1 MDDEQLERLQEQL
14 DELAKRFGITSIEL
28 DKLISTS
35 GKGSADFKN
44 SINSMVSNMNKT
56 DRGYRDLMN
65 SIEDMDKALDKLSDS
80 AEDQVRKEQIL
91 DQRSDTLRQA
101 SLAKFDAD
109 FERAGQ
115 TLVEKSV
122 ATVGDFAKGLQNGAS
137 ANSLATGIL
146 RGGVDIAAA
155 GFKTAS
161 SGVTAFGT
169 AIANSKNVVVA
180 GIGGLIAGLGG
191 VADAATEAARR
202 ITQFA
207 IDILSKEVDR
217 TVIAFQK
224 ATQVGAGF
232 TEGMTTMRNA
242 AGDAYLTLEEFG
254 NVLSRQA
261 ENIARAGLGFE
272 GALQRASGV
281 QDLFARN
288 NGQVRDQLLRLG
300 YGFEEQS
307 DLIFETMADMR
318 RGGLL
323 QRSSDAQ
330 IAQQTQEYAENLRV
344 IAAITGEDARKRMQE
359 ARTQSANMA
368 VQQQVL
374 NLQRTNPEAYQKIN
388 AMLASMPNELQKGFL
403 QMVTLG
409 SVVDQTTNVAMA
421 QTPAIRDALTS
432 MVGVFKDGTVSQTQA
447 VDEVTRQRGLIAR
460 NMEATIDQSA
470 ALGRAQLAGVGGVV
484 GDTATFQA
492 NLFNQIAGQTDATG
506 RLIRSGLENQMS
518 STDQL
523 TTELMGAAKAAQDM
537 KIIIQDELL
546 GVLGDYAEVSRK
558 ALDLFREMIGEITGR
573 EIETPAEARIT
584 QDKTTLRQLQDAQG
598 QNALGRLFGVGDT
611 EEITAMKANIAEQQR
626 ELGQQKNAQFFLQQ
640 EQQRSLRELQRSR
653 NVEQY
658 GRVGSLFKQ
667 DVQLSEQDKRQA
679 LETGYQRFLESQKNM
694 GLAGHQDL
702 SGYVEKG
709 FAGGGIAS
717 GPISGYSATLHGK
730 EAVVPLPD
738 GDSIP
743 VTVKST
749 TGSGDGQAQ
758 MLEVLQRQLEEL
770 RNQTGLT
777 YDMIKHLEK
786 GNRTSREI
794 LTSSY

>member
-14 DELAKRFGITSIEL
+14 DELAKRFGITSKEL

-44 SINSMVSNMNKT
+44 SIISMVSNMNKT
-56 DRGYRDLMN
+56 DRGYRDLMR
-65 SIEDMDKALDKLSDS
+65 SIEDMDEALDKLSDS

-91 DQRSDTLRQA
+91 DQRQANLRQA
-101 SLAKFDAD
+101 TLAKFDQD

-115 TLVEKSV
+115 TLVEETTKG
-122 ATVGDFAKGLQNGAS
+122 VGKLVTSLQTGAS
-137 ANSLATGIL
+137 ANEISKGIL
-146 RGGVDIAAA
+146 QGGVNIAAA
-155 GFKTAS
+155 GLKTAA
-161 SGVTAFGT
+161 SGVEAFGQ
-169 AIANSKNVVVA
+169 AVASVRNPIWAGAGAVIAGFAGVA
-180 GIGGLIAGLGG
+180 G
-191 VADAATEAARR
+191 AATEAARQLLMFG
-202 ITQFA
+202 IEV
-207 IDILSKEVDR
+207 LSKEIDR

-254 NVLSRQA
+254 NVLTRQA

-281 QDLFARN
+281 QNIFAQDNAR
-288 NGQVRDQLLRLG
+288 VRDQLLRLG
-300 YGFEEQS
+300 YSFEEQS
-307 DLIFETMADMR
+307 DLVFETMADMR

-368 VQQQVL
+368 VQQQIL
-374 NLQRTNPEAYQKIN
+374 NLQKTNPEALQKIN
-388 AMLASMPNELQKGFL
+388 AMLASMPVELQKGFL

-409 SVVDQTTNVAMA
+409 SVVDKTTNVAMA
-421 QTPAIRDALTS
+421 QSPAIRDALTS
-432 MVGVFKDGTVSQTQA
+432 MVGAFKDGTVSQTQA

-470 ALGRAQLAGVGGVV
+470 AIGRAALADVGGVV
-484 GDTATFQA
+484 GEVSQFQA
-492 NLFNQIAGQTDATG
+492 NLYDQIAGQDILTG
-506 RLIRSGLENQMS
+506 KLIRTGLENQKNT
-518 STDQL
+518 TDAL
-523 TTELMGAAKAAQDM
+523 TTELIGATKAAQDM
-537 KIIIQDELL
+537 KIAIQDEILI
-546 GVLGDYAEVSRK
+546 VLDDYAK
-558 ALDLFREMIGEITGR
+558 LT
-573 EIETPAEARIT
+573 
-584 QDKTTLRQLQDAQG
+584 
-598 QNALGRLFGVGDT
+598 
-611 EEITAMKANIAEQQR
+611 
-626 ELGQQKNAQFFLQQ
+626 
-640 EQQRSLRELQRSR
+640 
-653 NVEQY
+653 
-658 GRVGSLFKQ
+658 
-667 DVQLSEQDKRQA
+667 RQA
-679 LETGYQRFLESQKNM
+679 LELFRNMIDELTGRVKPVGGETEAKTELRQLEKDADIGAFGKMFGSYGDAEGPVRHKIEALRQLTEREGQARNLGRQYSANINQIEGLSQGNGREVNQAEIAALEAKNKEIADS
-694 GLAGHQDL
+694 LAQTANEINIFKETVKHLDTIIDPKKNPGT
-702 SGYVEKG
+702 EK
-709 FAGGGIAS
+709 AYASGGIAT

-743 VTVKST
+743 VTMKST

-758 MLEVLQRQLEEL
+758 MLEVLQRQLDEL